1 MTPIIMVTNMNEM
14 ICENCEYYESDIK
27 YCRKASTYK
36 YSTPATPAWCPLSD
50 ESEENSNDSEN

>member
-1 MTPIIMVTNMNEM
+1 MVINMSEI

-36 YSTPATPAWCPLSD
+36 YSTPATPDWCPLPN